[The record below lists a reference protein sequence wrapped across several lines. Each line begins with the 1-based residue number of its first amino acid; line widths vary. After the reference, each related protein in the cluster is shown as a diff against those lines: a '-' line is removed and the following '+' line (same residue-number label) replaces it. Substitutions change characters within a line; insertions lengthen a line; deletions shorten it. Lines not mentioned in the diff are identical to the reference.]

1 MVGPGED
8 IADIRVRPAEP
19 GEWGAMWVDPAH
31 RGAGLVAL
39 AREASAR
46 PR

>member
-8 IADIRVRPAEP
+8 IEDIQVRPEP
-19 GEWGAMWVDPAH
+19 GEWGAMWFDPTR

-39 AREASAR
+39 VREATAR